1 MALGGCGLQWEKGI
15 TYRNSKVPYFIPA
28 PPFFLLIPSDLE
40 HLPFLSFC
48 FKTQVFLHQ
57 KKRPLKLVP
66 ALMSIFIIVNI
77 FRAEMGVVHTCA
89 ILEPELI
96 MLFYKMIIVGLFG
109 SFFFFFWWG
118 QQLGQHHFSSSTG
131 NWSLTSTPLSQWLVG
146 PLLRMLNS
154 PEQYETSNWQGWD

>member
-1 MALGGCGLQWEKGI
+1 MQWEKGI

-109 SFFFFFWWG
+109 SFFFSDEANSWASITFL
-118 QQLGQHHFSSSTG
+118 QALETDHSHQLRHHSG
-131 NWSLTSTPLSQWLVG
+131 SLVLC
-146 PLLRMLNS
+146 
-154 PEQYETSNWQGWD
+154 

>member
-1 MALGGCGLQWEKGI
+1 MLLCHCSSKCGSRRLWFAVGK
-15 TYRNSKVPYFIPA
+15 RNNISELKSPIFYPC
-28 PPFFLLIPSDLE
+28 PPPLFLLIPSDLE
-40 HLPFLSFC
+40 HLPFLNFC

-109 SFFFFFWWG
+109 SFFFFLMRPTAGPASLFFKHWK
-118 QQLGQHHFSSSTG
+118 LITHINSAITVAR
-131 NWSLTSTPLSQWLVG
+131 WSFA
-146 PLLRMLNS
+146 
-154 PEQYETSNWQGWD
+154 EDAE